1 MKIISHVI
9 NVDLT
14 LNSQVFSNIGITTVL
29 HIKPCVFHIIRIF
42 GNIFE
47 FEQTCTISIII
58 HVTIG
63 EPTTTCCIQL
73 PQNTSKYNT
82 SVHDGLDEIIQLIG
96 YLQRAPHILGMQI
109 QLALSPLEMPNHH
122 NLQQLVWHRSVKK
135 QVSTDNFSID
145 KLAQIT
151 WCCGSKSMCESMRTF
166 SFTSQKLRTSRS
178 PLL

>member
-1 MKIISHVI
+1 MVSVLQNLHKFIG
-9 NVDLT
+9 
-14 LNSQVFSNIGITTVL
+14 FSNHLHCKFRQLARFFLSLTTSQYFGGNYSNIQNEHNITCYKCGSDSELSSLQL
-29 HIKPCVFHIIRIF
+29 HWDNYSIAHKPPCFSILFSTAIRIF

-122 NLQQLVWHRSVKK
+122 NLQQLV
-135 QVSTDNFSID
+135 
-145 KLAQIT
+145 
-151 WCCGSKSMCESMRTF
+151 
-166 SFTSQKLRTSRS
+166 
-178 PLL
+178 